1 MIAQRCI
8 YGFLKEYNELFEK
21 YNKIWDK
28 VSNSIKKGFDG
39 KHLNSRKYL
48 ITKVKCYRGETV
60 TMLYNSKVPNE
71 VPQNSISNVEP
82 K

>member
-1 MIAQRCI
+1 MSAQRCI
-8 YGFLKEYNELFEK
+8 YGFLKEYNE
-21 YNKIWDK
+21 IWDK